1 MNTPIIDFV
10 KKYNE
15 NDISRLHM
23 PGHKGRA
30 LLGFEN
36 LDLTEIGGADELYE
50 ADGIILESENN
61 ASSLFGTAHSFYSCE
76 GSSLTIKAMLNIALQ
91 ASGSKSPYIIA
102 ARNVHKT
109 FIFGCAL
116 LGIDVKWL
124 YPKDGCS
131 LCECPVN
138 ADELEKKL
146 LDSGEKPIGVYL
158 TSPDYLGNIQDIKAI
173 SEVCKN
179 HGVPLL
185 VDNAHGAYLHFLEPS
200 LHPIDLGADIV
211 CDSAH
216 KTLPSLTGGGY
227 LHISPNAPKSFLDT
241 ARMSLALFA
250 STSPSYLILQ
260 SLDACNAYLA
270 DGYSEKLQ
278 AIISKIDILKNK
290 LISCGWVLRK
300 TEKLKIVIDALDSK
314 VNGND
319 IMEKLRQNKVE
330 CEFGSFEHI
339 VMMFTPESRE
349 IDFERIENALCDKSE
364 FKASEFLPNL
374 KIYPSEN
381 KLSIREAVLSPFEML
396 DVQESIGRICASPT
410 VSCPPAVPIA
420 ISGEVITENTMKI
433 CELYGIEK
441 IAVVKDK

>member
-10 KKYNE
+10 NEYNKK
-15 NDISRLHM
+15 DISRLHM

-30 LLGFEN
+30 LLGFEK
-36 LDLTEIGGADELYE
+36 LDITEIGGADELYE

-61 ASSLFGTAHSFYSCE
+61 ASSLFGSAHTFYSCE

-91 ASGSKSPYIIA
+91 ASSSKKPYIIA

-116 LGIDVKWL
+116 LGIEVKWL
-124 YPKDGCS
+124 YPMDGCS
-131 LCECPVN
+131 LCECPVQSG
-138 ADELEKKL
+138 ELEKIL
-146 LDSGEKPIGVYL
+146 LDENEKPIGVYL
-158 TSPDYLGNIQDIKAI
+158 TSPDYLGNIQDIK
-173 SEVCKN
+173 SLSFVCKR
-179 HGVPLL
+179 HGIPLL
-185 VDNAHGAYLHFLEPS
+185 VDNAHGAYLRFLKPS

-227 LHISPNAPKSFLDT
+227 LHISESAPKEFLNS

-270 DGYSEKLQ
+270 DNYTEKLS
-278 AIISKIDILKNK
+278 AVIERIEALKDK
-290 LISCGWVLRK
+290 LVSYGWTLRK
-300 TEKLKIVIDALDSK
+300 TEKLKIVIDAVASNVD
-314 VNGND
+314 GND
-319 IMEKLRQNKVE
+319 IMAELRRNKVE

-349 IDFERIENALCDKSE
+349 IDFERIENALSVKSK
-364 FKASEFLPNL
+364 FKTSEFLPNL

-381 KLSIREAVLSPFEML
+381 KLSIREAVLSPFEMI
-396 DVQESIGRICASPT
+396 DVKDSVGRVCASPT
-410 VSCPPAVPIA
+410 VSCPPAVPVA
-420 ISGEVITENTMKI
+420 ISGEIITENSVKI

-441 IAVVKDK
+441 IAVVK

>member
-10 KKYNE
+10 NEYNKK
-15 NDISRLHM
+15 DISRLHM

-30 LLGFEN
+30 LLGFEK
-36 LDLTEIGGADELYE
+36 LDITEIGGADELYE

-61 ASSLFGTAHSFYSCE
+61 ASSLFGSAHTFYSCE

-91 ASGSKSPYIIA
+91 ASFSKKPYIIA

-124 YPKDGCS
+124 YAKDGCS
-131 LCECPVN
+131 LCECPT
-138 ADELEKKL
+138 DGSELEKILCECK
-146 LDSGEKPIGVYL
+146 EKPIGVYL
-158 TSPDYLGNIQDIKAI
+158 TSPDYLGNIQDIKSI
-173 SEVCKN
+173 SSVCKKY
-179 HGVPLL
+179 GVPLL
-185 VDNAHGAYLHFLEPS
+185 VDNAHGAYLRFLKPS

-227 LHISPNAPKSFLDT
+227 LHISKEAPKEFLNS
-241 ARMSLALFA
+241 ARMSLSLFA

-270 DGYSEKLQ
+270 DGYTEKLY
-278 AIISKIDILKNK
+278 AVIEKIEALKSKLV
-290 LISCGWVLRK
+290 SYGWTLRK
-300 TEKLKIVIDALDSK
+300 TEKLKIVIDAVASK
-314 VNGND
+314 VDGGD
-319 IMEKLRQNKVE
+319 IMAELRKNKVE

-349 IDFERIENALCDKSE
+349 IDFERIETALSDKSK
-364 FKASEFLPNL
+364 FKVSEFLPNL

-381 KLSIREAVLSPFEML
+381 KLSIREAVLSPFEMI
-396 DVQESIGRICASPT
+396 DIKVSVGRICASPT
-410 VSCPPAVPIA
+410 VSCPPAVPVA
-420 ISGEVITENTMKI
+420 ISGEVITENSVKI

-441 IAVVKDK
+441 IAVVK

>member
-10 KKYNE
+10 SEYNKK
-15 NDISRLHM
+15 DISRLHM

-30 LLGFEN
+30 LLGFEK
-36 LDLTEIGGADELYE
+36 LDITEIGGADELYE

-61 ASSLFGTAHSFYSCE
+61 ASTLFGSAHTFYSCE

-91 ASGSKSPYIIA
+91 ASSSKKPYIIA

-116 LGIDVKWL
+116 LGIEVKWL
-124 YPKDGCS
+124 YPMDGCN
-131 LCECPVN
+131 LCECPVQSG
-138 ADELEKKL
+138 ELEKIL
-146 LDSGEKPIGVYL
+146 LEEKEKPIGVYL
-158 TSPDYLGNIQDIKAI
+158 TSPDYLGNIQDIKSI
-173 SEVCKN
+173 GLVCKN
-179 HGVPLL
+179 YGVPLL
-185 VDNAHGAYLHFLEPS
+185 VDNAHGAYLRFLKPS

-227 LHISPNAPKSFLDT
+227 LHISESAPKVFLNS

-270 DGYSEKLQ
+270 DNYTEKLS
-278 AIISKIDILKNK
+278 AIIAKIDTLKAK
-290 LISCGWVLRK
+290 LLSYGWTLRK
-300 TEKLKIVIDALDSK
+300 TEKLKIVIDAVASNVD
-314 VNGND
+314 GND
-319 IMEKLRQNKVE
+319 IMEELRRNKVE

-349 IDFERIENALCDKSE
+349 IDFERIENALADKSK
-364 FKASEFLPNL
+364 FKTSEFLPNL

-381 KLSIREAVLSPFEML
+381 KLNIREAVLSPFEMI
-396 DVQESIGRICASPT
+396 DVKDSVGRVCASPT
-410 VSCPPAVPIA
+410 VSCPPAVPVA
-420 ISGEVITENTMKI
+420 ISGEIITENSVKI

-441 IAVVKDK
+441 IAVVK

>member
-36 LDLTEIGGADELYE
+36 LDITEIGGADELYE

-61 ASSLFGTAHSFYSCE
+61 ASSLFGSNHTFYSAE
-76 GSSLTIKAMLNIALQ
+76 GSSLTIKAMLNIALFN
-91 ASGSKSPYIIA
+91 SSSKNPYVIA

-124 YPKDGCS
+124 YPEDGCS
-131 LCECPVN
+131 LCECPVE
-138 ADELEKKL
+138 AAKLEKML
-146 LDSGEKPIGVYL
+146 FECTDKPIGVYL
-158 TSPDYLGNIQDIKAI
+158 TSPDYLGNIQDIKSI
-173 SEVCKN
+173 SAVCKK

-185 VDNAHGAYLHFLEPS
+185 ADNAHGAYLKFLNPS
-200 LHPIDLGADIV
+200 EHPLDLGADIV

-216 KTLPSLTGGGY
+216 KTLPALTGGGY
-227 LHISPNAPKSFLDT
+227 LHISKNAPKSFSET
-241 ARMSLALFA
+241 ARMSLSLFA

-260 SLDACNAYLA
+260 SLDACNAYLS
-270 DGYSEKLQ
+270 DNYEEKLQ
-278 AIISKIDILKNK
+278 TVIKSVDKLKAK
-290 LISCGWVLRK
+290 LISYGWSLRK
-300 TEKLKIVIDALDSK
+300 TEKLKIVIDAVSSC

-319 IMEKLRQNKVE
+319 IMSALRKNKVE

-339 VMMFTPESRE
+339 VMMFTPESRR
-349 IDFERIENALCDKSE
+349 IDFDRIKNALKNKSGFKVCDM
-364 FKASEFLPNL
+364 PINL
-374 KIYPSEN
+374 KVYPSER
-381 KLSIREAVLSPFEML
+381 KLSLREAVLSPYEL
-396 DVQESIGRICASPT
+396 IDIKNSVGRICASPT
-410 VSCPPAVPIA
+410 VSCPPAVPVA
-420 ISGEVITENTMKI
+420 ISGEIITENSVKI

-441 IAVVKDK
+441 IAVVKES

>member
-10 KKYNE
+10 SEYNKK
-15 NDISRLHM
+15 DISRLHM

-30 LLGFEN
+30 LLGFEK
-36 LDLTEIGGADELYE
+36 LDITEIGGADELYE
-50 ADGIILESENN
+50 AEGIILESENN
-61 ASSLFGTAHSFYSCE
+61 ASALFGTAHTFYSCE

-91 ASGSKSPYIIA
+91 NSASKSPYIIA

-124 YPKDGCS
+124 YPTDGCS
-131 LCECPVN
+131 LCECPVEC
-138 ADELEKKL
+138 DCLESML
-146 LDSGEKPIGVYL
+146 SGAKEKPIGVYL
-158 TSPDYLGNIQDIKAI
+158 TSPDYLGNIQDIEAI
-173 SEVCKN
+173 SSVCKN
-179 HGVPLL
+179 YGIPLL
-185 VDNAHGAYLHFLEPS
+185 VDNAHGAYLHFLKPS
-200 LHPIDLGADIV
+200 CHPIYLGADIV

-227 LHISPNAPKSFLDT
+227 LHISKTAPKEFLNS

-270 DGYSEKLQ
+270 DNYAEKLK
-278 AIISKIDILKNK
+278 AVIEKIEALKAK
-290 LISCGWVLRK
+290 LISFGWVLRK
-300 TEKLKIVIDALDSK
+300 TEKLKIVIDAVASK
-314 VNGND
+314 VDGNE
-319 IMEKLRQNKVE
+319 IMAALRKNKVE

-349 IDFERIENALCDKSE
+349 IDFKRIETALSDKSE
-364 FKASEFLPNL
+364 FRTSEFLPNL
-374 KIYPSEN
+374 KIYPGES
-381 KLSIREAVLSPFEML
+381 KLSIREAVLSPFEMI
-396 DVQESIGRICASPT
+396 DIKDSVGRICASPT

-420 ISGEVITENTMKI
+420 ISGEIITENSVKI

-441 IAVVKDK
+441 IAVVK